1 MSQYQKGKT
10 NLKQETVSGSG
21 ISWAICKSAPRF
33 RQITPAP
40 HQSVFL
46 QAGYPACH
54 PTTRVVLDKR
64 PINGCVCLYKFC
76 KQFCR
81 MVQVV
86 TGTHGGETLAPL
98 AWKYKLIVAT
108 SIKRMF
114 CFVSFPDSGFFSD
127 VYTHSP
133 AHTVYSQ
140 YNNNNNHLTAVC
152 PGQPG

>member
-1 MSQYQKGKT
+1 
-10 NLKQETVSGSG
+10 
-21 ISWAICKSAPRF
+21 
-33 RQITPAP
+33 
-40 HQSVFL
+40 
-46 QAGYPACH
+46 
-54 PTTRVVLDKR
+54 
-64 PINGCVCLYKFC
+64 
-76 KQFCR
+76 

-86 TGTHGGETLAPL
+86 TGTHGGETLDPL

-114 CFVSFPDSGFFSD
+114 CFVSFPDSGFFCD

-152 PGQPG
+152 PGQPGYAGTRRNIHWLLTVVKIKKHKNILK